1 MAANHLNKRKADH
14 IELTFRSQLSEGDS
28 RFYYEPLFAASP
40 DQQIL
45 KEIPI
50 AGTVMHAPIWISS
63 MTGGAEL
70 AGEINKNLARA
81 AQKYGLGMG
90 LGSCRPV
97 LEQKESAADFKVRKI
112 IGDQPLFANLGIAQ
126 LQELKSANQAHKINE
141 LIISLEAD
149 GLIIHVN
156 PLQEW
161 FQPEGDKYSEA
172 PIETIKWVLDFA
184 QFPIMVKEVGQ
195 GFGPKSLKALLELP
209 LEALDFGSFGGT
221 NFSLLENHRRSD
233 LRADEWKCATHVG
246 HSSLEMVDTVNEILT
261 LMADAGKTSPVKTI
275 IASGGIKN
283 FLDGYYAIE
292 KINHAAIYAQA
303 SPFLKYALQGQEPL
317 DQYIESQ
324 IEGLKMAQAYLT
336 VK

>member
-1 MAANHLNKRKADH
+1 
-14 IELTFRSQLSEGDS
+14 
-28 RFYYEPLFAASP
+28 
-40 DQQIL
+40 
-45 KEIPI
+45 
-50 AGTVMHAPIWISS
+50 

-81 AQKYGLGMG
+81 ANKYGLGMG

-97 LEQKESAADFKVRKI
+97 LEQKETAADFKVRNI
-112 IGDQPLFANLGIAQ
+112 IGNQPLFANLGIAQ
-126 LQELKSANQAHKINE
+126 LQELKSNNQSLKITE
-141 LIISLEAD
+141 LIQSLEAN

-161 FQPEGDKYSEA
+161 FQPEGDKYSES

-233 LRADEWKCATHVG
+233 LRAEEWKCATHVG
-246 HSSLEMVDTVNEILT
+246 HSSAEMCDLVNEIL
-261 LMADAGKTSPVKTI
+261 LQMMKAEQSSPVKTI
-275 IASGGIKN
+275 IASGGIKS

-292 KINHAAIYAQA
+292 KINHKAIYAQA
-303 SPFLKYALQGQEPL
+303 SPFLKYALLGQEPL

>member
-40 DQQIL
+40 DQQVL

-50 AGTVMHAPIWISS
+50 AGAIMRAPIWISS

-81 AQKYGLGMG
+81 ANKYGLGMG

-97 LEQKESAADFKVRKI
+97 LEQKETAADFQVRSI
-112 IGDQPLFANLGIAQ
+112 IGAQPLFANLGIAQ
-126 LQELKSANQAHKINE
+126 LQELKVAQQAHKVKE
-141 LIISLEAD
+141 LINSLEAN

-161 FQPEGDKYSEA
+161 FQPEGDKYSES
-172 PIETIKWVLDFA
+172 PLETIKWVLDFA
-184 QFPIMVKEVGQ
+184 TFPVMVKEVGQ

-233 LRADEWKCATHVG
+233 LRAEEWKCATHVG
-246 HSSLEMVDTVNEILT
+246 HSAEEMCQMVNEIL
-261 LMADAGKTSPVKTI
+261 LQMREAEKTSPVKTI

-283 FLDGYYAIE
+283 FLDGYYAIQ
-292 KINHAAIYAQA
+292 KVNHSAIYAQA

>member
-14 IELTFRSQLSEGDS
+14 IELTFRSQLSDGDS
-28 RFYYEPLFAASP
+28 RFNYEPLFAASP
-40 DQQIL
+40 ENINL
-45 KEIPI
+45 NPI
-50 AGTVMHAPIWISS
+50 QVAGKLMLAPIWISS

-81 AQKYGLGMG
+81 ANKYGLGMG

-97 LEQKESAADFKVRKI
+97 LEQKESAKDFQVRKI
-112 IGDQPLFANLGIAQ
+112 IGNQPLFANLGIAQ
-126 LQELKSANQAHKINE
+126 LQELKSNNDSNKIFE
-141 LIISLEAD
+141 LVKSLEAD

-195 GFGPKSLKALLELP
+195 GFGPKSLRNLLTLP
-209 LEALDFGSFGGT
+209 LEALDFGAFGGT
-221 NFSLLENHRRSD
+221 NFSLLENHRRND
-233 LRADEWKCATHVG
+233 LRAEEWKCATHVG
-246 HSSLEMVDTVNEILT
+246 HSAQEMMHEINAVLT
-261 LMADAGKTSPVKTI
+261 EFKSSGNSTPVKTI

-283 FLDGYYAIE
+283 FLDGYYITE
-292 KINHAAIYAQA
+292 KLNHTAIYAQA
-303 SPFLKYALQGQEPL
+303 SPFLKYALLGDEPL
-317 DQYIESQ
+317 DQFIESQ